1 MALTPYLSPLTFPYF
16 SAGSIASTD
25 NRMFRYDV
33 STPQPRLPLRLSAD
47 EIGHPP
53 PASERVQ
60 HHDLVEQ

>member
-1 MALTPYLSPLTFPYF
+1 MALTPYLSPLTFP
-16 SAGSIASTD
+16 AGTEIPGTMQGLA
-25 NRMFRYDV
+25 NLL
-33 STPQPRLPLRLSAD
+33 PQPRLPLRLSAD